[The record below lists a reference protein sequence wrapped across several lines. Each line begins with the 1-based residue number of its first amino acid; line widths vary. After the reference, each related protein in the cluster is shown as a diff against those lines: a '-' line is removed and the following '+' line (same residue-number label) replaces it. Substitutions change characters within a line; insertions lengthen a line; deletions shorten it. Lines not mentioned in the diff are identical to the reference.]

1 MKLTK
6 TSFGITLLIS
16 LASILP
22 NQSAINAQELNL
34 SQISKTTKNLKNT
47 ADTIP
52 ANNYFSDQVVLSP
65 DNIIGDQ
72 HTVIINNQNTVGG
85 IHELPLLSGDKNQN
99 INVTIDDSLAE
110 KISQHNYHDHHN
122 HQDHQNTAEPAN
134 KSNQS
139 DDQEEKTNHDH
150 HKSNDSDTNINQE
163 ELHLHFHDNETY
175 SFFLVDKF
183 EYKTENSLHWDVLAW
198 IGNDYQ
204 RLWLKTEGGV
214 SLDDGAGE
222 AEIQVL
228 YGKLISPFWDLQL
241 GVRYDQHYGGDHNPG
256 RSFAVLGVRG
266 LAPYFVEMDTALFI
280 SHEGDVSARFKAE
293 YQLPLSQKLILSP
306 NLETNIAVQ
315 EVEEF
320 GIGSG
325 FNNIKLGLRLRYEIS
340 RQFAPYIG
348 ISWEKLFG
356 DTANFAEAEG
366 EDTDH
371 ISGVVGLKFFF

>member
-34 SQISKTTKNLKNT
+34 SQISKNIKNT
-47 ADTIP
+47 ADTTP
-52 ANNYFSDQVVLSP
+52 ANNYFSDQMILSE
-65 DNIIGDQ
+65 DNN
-72 HTVIINNQNTVGG
+72 INDQNTVGA
-85 IHELPLLSGDKNQN
+85 IHELPLLTGNINQD
-99 INVTIDDSLAE
+99 INVTVNDLLAE
-110 KISQHNYHDHHN
+110 NISQDNHDHHN
-122 HQDHQNTAEPAN
+122 HQDHENHKNTSEPLD
-134 KSNQS
+134 KPNQS
-139 DDQEEKTNHDH
+139 DDQDH
-150 HKSNDSDTNINQE
+150 HKSNNSDE
-163 ELHLHFHDNETY
+163 ENLHLHFHDNAIY

-183 EYKTENSLHWDVLAW
+183 EYKTENSLHWDAVGW
-198 IGNDYQ
+198 IGGDYQ
-204 RLWLKTEGGV
+204 RLWLKIEGGV
-214 SLDDGAGE
+214 SLDNRAGE

-256 RSFAVLGVRG
+256 RGFAVLGVRG
-266 LAPYFVEMDTALFI
+266 LAPYFVEIDTALFI
-280 SHEGDVSARFKAE
+280 SHEGDISARFKAE

-366 EDTDH
+366 ENTDH
-371 ISGVVGLKFFF
+371 VSGVVGLKFFF

>member
-6 TSFGITLLIS
+6 TAFSITLFIS
-16 LASILP
+16 LANILS
-22 NQSAINAQELNL
+22 NQSAIHAQELNL
-34 SQISKTTKNLKNT
+34 SQITKNTKNIKNT
-47 ADTIP
+47 DNTI
-52 ANNYFSDQVVLSP
+52 ATNSYFSDQIMLS
-65 DNIIGDQ
+65 DNN
-72 HTVIINNQNTVGG
+72 INNQNSVGA
-85 IHELPLLSGDKNQN
+85 IHELPLLTGNTNQDIHITDLLTEN
-99 INVTIDDSLAE
+99 
-110 KISQHNYHDHHN
+110 ISQHNH
-122 HQDHQNTAEPAN
+122 DHQNHDNHQNHSQPSAKP
-134 KSNQS
+134 NQS
-139 DDQEEKTNHDH
+139 NDQDRKTNHDH
-150 HKSNDSDTNINQE
+150 HKSPNSNE
-163 ELHLHFHDNETY
+163 ENLHPHFHDNAIY

-183 EYKTENSLHWDVLAW
+183 EYKTENSLHWDALGW
-198 IGNDYQ
+198 IGTDYQ

-256 RSFAVLGVRG
+256 RGFAVLGVRG
-266 LAPYFVEMDTALFI
+266 LAPYFVEIDTALFI

-306 NLETNIAVQ
+306 SLETNIAVQ

-320 GIGSG
+320 GVGAG
-325 FNNIKLGLRLRYEIS
+325 FNNIELGLRLRYEIN

>member
-16 LASILP
+16 LASILSP
-22 NQSAINAQELNL
+22 QSAINAQELNL
-34 SQISKTTKNLKNT
+34 SQISKNIKNT
-47 ADTIP
+47 ANTIP
-52 ANNYFSDQVVLSP
+52 ANNYFSDQVVLSE
-65 DNIIGDQ
+65 NN
-72 HTVIINNQNTVGG
+72 IINNQNTVRA
-85 IHELPLLSGDKNQN
+85 IHELPLLTSDENQN
-99 INVTIDDSLAE
+99 INVNVNIDDSLAE
-110 KISQHNYHDHHN
+110 QISQHHQDNHHDHHN
-122 HQDHQNTAEPAN
+122 HQDHQNTAEPVN
-134 KSNQS
+134 KTNQS
-139 DDQEEKTNHDH
+139 DDQDEKTNHDH
-150 HKSNDSDTNINQE
+150 HKSNTSDHNSHE
-163 ELHLHFHDNETY
+163 EHLHPHFHDNAIY
-175 SFFLVDKF
+175 SYFLVDKF
-183 EYKTENSLHWDVLAW
+183 EYKTENSLHWDALAW
-198 IGNDYQ
+198 IGTDYQ

-256 RSFAVLGVRG
+256 RGFAVLGVRG

-306 NLETNIAVQ
+306 NLETNIAIQ